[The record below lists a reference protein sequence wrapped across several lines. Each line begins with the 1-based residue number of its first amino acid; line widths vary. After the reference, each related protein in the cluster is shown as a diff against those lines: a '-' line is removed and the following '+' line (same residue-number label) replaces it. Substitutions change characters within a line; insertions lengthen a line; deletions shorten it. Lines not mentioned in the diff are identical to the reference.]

1 MFERVYA
8 TLTEAEDS
16 IAERYIGDSKR
27 VIDPKEVL
35 EKALQHVSAWGEGD
49 DVGVILDLIEAADS
63 EIKSGLSTGTE
74 NLIQGIADSLEE
86 SLYLLSSRDAAESE
100 AVGLYGVDEDDL
112 DDGGVDADLD
122 LDSGEEFNDEVDLPE
137 LAPEEDDQSKTM
149 SLQDIMSS

>member
-35 EKALQHVSAWGEGD
+35 EKALQHVAAWGDGD

-112 DDGGVDADLD
+112 DDGVEPD
-122 LDSGEEFNDEVDLPE
+122 LDSGEEFDDEAELPE
-137 LAPEEDDQSKTM
+137 LAPEEDEQSKTM